1 MTPLVALAVAAVL
14 MLIELGVSTRHEH
27 MLKGLGA
34 VAPPDPVYGTMR
46 WAYPG
51 VFIAMAIEGL
61 ISGPAPGGVVW
72 AGAGVFV
79 AAKLFKLWT
88 VASLGHYWT
97 YKVYV
102 IPGAPLVTDGPYRF
116 MRHPNY
122 VAVIGEIV
130 AMALICHA
138 RVAGPIGLL
147 FFGALLLLRIRAEE
161 RALGLD
167 AGPVS

>member
-1 MTPLVALAVAAVL
+1 MTPVIALAVAVVL
-14 MLIELGVSTRHEH
+14 MLIELGVSNRHEH

-51 VFIAMAIEGL
+51 VFVAMAVEGV
-61 ISGPAPGGVVW
+61 IAGPAPLGMVW
-72 AGAGVFV
+72 AGAALFA

-88 VASLGHYWT
+88 IASLGHYWT

-102 IPGAPLVTDGPYRF
+102 IPGAPLVTTGPYRF

-122 VAVIGEIV
+122 VAVIGEILS
-130 AMALICHA
+130 MALVSHA
-138 RVAGPIGLL
+138 RIVGPIGLV
-147 FFGALLLLRIRAEE
+147 FFGILLILRVRAEE
-161 RALGLD
+161 RALGLL
-167 AGPVS
+167 ARPNA